1 MSFAGSQAWW
11 WPWLYITVAGVVA
24 NGAWRAA
31 GVLIGDRLDENSEFM
46 VLVRCVATAL
56 VAAVIGNLVT
66 YPVGALAATPL
77 ALRAGALAAG
87 FVAYLAFGRRM
98 IAAIVVTEGILI
110 AGLNLGL

>member
-46 VLVRCVATAL
+46 VLVRCVATA
-56 VAAVIGNLVT
+56 
-66 YPVGALAATPL
+66 P
-77 ALRAGALAAG
+77 AGPSSG
-87 FVAYLAFGRRM
+87 SSRRSS
-98 IAAIVVTEGILI
+98 AIW
-110 AGLNLGL
+110 

>member
-46 VLVRCVATAL
+46 VLVRGIATAL
-56 VAAVIGNLVT
+56 VARLLARAWER
-66 YPVGALAATPL
+66 GA
-77 ALRAGALAAG
+77 R
-87 FVAYLAFGRRM
+87 VAYLQVDAGNAPALAVYRTLGFSTSYEYHYRGR
-98 IAAIVVTEGILI
+98 EGECR
-110 AGLNLGL
+110 